1 LIGLSCVDENNLVD
15 DVGEPLSASDFSVG
29 EESAALS
36 TAQTLEHQDA
46 EASGRVQDSSVLY
59 DYQNALSLRL
69 VQSKRC
75 DRRPRQVILPAVV
88 SDLEKGN
95 CASALC
101 SEEHSTSNGAAHG
114 VMAAVHP
121 DNPEPSTTTVRGVKP
136 LVKKFEAW
144 ASTQATQ
151 PDDLQTSHNSAHA
164 QR

>member
-1 LIGLSCVDENNLVD
+1 LIGLSCVEENNLVD
-15 DVGEPLSASDFSVG
+15 DVGEPLSASDFPVG

-36 TAQTLEHQDA
+36 TAQTQEHQDG

-75 DRRPRQVILPAVV
+75 DRRPRQVILPAMV
-88 SDLEKGN
+88 SDLEEGSR
-95 CASALC
+95 ASAPC
-101 SEEHSTSNGAAHG
+101 SDEHSTSNGAAHG

-121 DNPEPSTTTVRGVKP
+121 DNPEPSTPTARGVKP

-144 ASTQATQ
+144 ANTQATQ
-151 PDDLQTSHNSAHA
+151 PAIRKRSTNNES
-164 QR
+164 